1 MTQSVNPKSRFVKVG
16 NSAVD
21 KRSGKT
27 PVPLNLRSLLS
38 EEQLTS
44 VQQMTHFGW
53 HLAFVR
59 RDELS
64 NPVVVVANGSEN
76 RFAVLSL
83 EGVIDTSVDVSVRA
97 AANA

>member
-1 MTQSVNPKSRFVKVG
+1 MTQIVGPKPRLVKVG
-16 NSAVD
+16 SSPVD
-21 KRSGKT
+21 KRAGKT

-53 HLAFVR
+53 HLAYVR
-59 RDELS
+59 RDEQS

-76 RFAVLSL
+76 RFAVLSMD
-83 EGVIDTSVDVSVRA
+83 GAIDTSAEVSVRA
-97 AANA
+97 

>member
-1 MTQSVNPKSRFVKVG
+1 MTQSVSPKPRFIKVG

-38 EEQLTS
+38 EQQLMS

-76 RFAVLSL
+76 RFAVLSRD
-83 EGVIDTSVDVSVRA
+83 GVIDTSADVSVREA
-97 AANA
+97 ISA